1 VARYETIAVSAGAAI
16 VDSTVRKAV
25 AVLEAGGVLGHPT
38 DTVYGIGGAV
48 RTEVDQCVAAL
59 KGRRLDQ
66 APLLR
71 IALDV
76 GVLRAS
82 FPDLEWNVWAKQLA
96 LRFWPGALTLVLADG
111 SGKGVAVRVEGH
123 PVMRAVLKAW
133 KGPIGSTSLNVS
145 GEPPAATAEQAARY
159 LGMMPAA
166 DVSVLLLDVG
176 PLAGMPASTLVS
188 LLTPT
193 PTVLREGAVPR
204 QAIEDC
210 LRGISRT

>member
-1 VARYETIAVSAGAAI
+1 MARYETIAVSAGAAI

-76 GVLRAS
+76 GVLRGS

-159 LGMMPAA
+159 LAMMPAA